1 MVAHTFNLHMDT
13 GEILS
18 LTFASLNMTLWI
30 FVLVPQMRLNYKLQS
45 SAGMSF
51 LLVFLWLFG
60 GVLSLISAVGSGAA
74 LMIICIGI
82 HHLVKDSLLLSQLLY
97 YRKNDQCTFF
107 SVSEIIVA
115 LSFIVMAL
123 VVWLTSPS
131 FLRIFAWSSILILS
145 LSRVPQIIL
154 TFSRKSTEGLSF
166 KSFII
171 VSITNL
177 CFAAGIFSK
186 LVDIPFDE
194 LVQSNLPWMI
204 GCAVTLVCD
213 IVIISQFFVFKGKQP
228 ALHVRVSELRGGLYD
243 IHYFTS
249 ASEIRCLLESDS
261 EHSITD
267 TDTETDVFI
276 DAPIYKTP

>member
-1 MVAHTFNLHMDT
+1 MDV

-30 FVLVPQMRLNYKLQS
+30 FVLVPQMTLNYKLKS

-60 GVLSLISAVGSGAA
+60 GVLSLISAIGSGAA

-82 HHLVKDSLLLSQLLY
+82 HHLIKDSLLLCQLLY

-107 SVSEIIVA
+107 SISEIIVA
-115 LSFIVMAL
+115 LSFVVIAF
-123 VVWLTSPS
+123 VVWFSSPS

-145 LSRVPQIIL
+145 LSRIPQIIL
-154 TFSRKSTEGLSF
+154 TFSRKSTDGLSF
-166 KSFII
+166 KAFII

-186 LVDIPFDE
+186 LVDMSFEE
-194 LVQSNLPWMI
+194 LVESNLPWMI
-204 GCAVTLVCD
+204 GCAVTLLCD
-213 IVIISQFFVFKGKQP
+213 MVIISQFFFFKGKQP
-228 ALHVRVSELRGGLYD
+228 ALRVRVSELRGGLYD

-249 ASEIRCLLESDS
+249 ASEIQSLLESESD
-261 EHSITD
+261 TD
-267 TDTETDVFI
+267 TDTDSEVFI
-276 DAPIYKTP
+276 DAPVHQTP